1 VSNTID
7 LRKDF
12 DLVVEEK
19 QRETEFFFIDF
30 SEKDNF
36 NGCLARQV
44 DIKDGIAFYNVCPM
58 IRENG
63 ALEQAQFIDALECG
77 DEKKY
82 NAFCSWFEKNSFF
95 QLRRSLVSR
104 ETAICLK

>member
-1 VSNTID
+1 MSNTID

-19 QRETEFFFIDF
+19 QRETDFFFIDF
-30 SEKDNF
+30 QKDNF

-58 IRENG
+58 IRENDAFEQVKFIE
-63 ALEQAQFIDALECG
+63 ALESG
-77 DEKKY
+77 DDKKY